1 MLMIKIV
8 QYLRRGIAILILA
21 MFLAFIAYDTL
32 AVRPHLARIRDL
44 LAQAN
49 PEDASPP
56 EAIRRL
62 INANVG
68 SPSPQAVR
76 LVTSLVS
83 SDVTRGRSQI
93 RETLWRMLLPMHIDK
108 SKMYGI
114 YCSLSYNGVDQGLS
128 SFANR
133 EFGKPLTQLSPM
145 QAATTVA
152 ITHAPTLY
160 LRDRNRLDQRA
171 RALLV
176 KSQHPR

>member
-1 MLMIKIV
+1 MFKIAH
-8 QYLRRGIAILILA
+8 YLGKGIALLVLA
-21 MFLAFIAYDTL
+21 MLLALIAYDVL

-62 INANVG
+62 IDANVG
-68 SPSPQAVR
+68 SPSSQAVR
-76 LVTSLVS
+76 LVTSRVP
-83 SDVTRGRSQI
+83 SDLTQGEPQI
-93 RETLWRMLLPMHIDK
+93 REALWRMLLPIHFDK
-108 SKMYGI
+108 SQMYGI

-133 EFGKPLTQLSPM
+133 EFGKPLGQLSPM

-160 LRDRNRLDQRA
+160 LKDRKRLAKRA

-176 KSQHPR
+176 WSQQSR

>member
-1 MLMIKIV
+1 MVKIIH
-8 QYLRRGIAILILA
+8 YLGKGIAILVLA
-21 MFLAFIAYDTL
+21 MLLALIAYDVL

-62 INANVG
+62 IDANVD
-68 SPSPQAVR
+68 SPSSQAAR
-76 LVTSLVS
+76 LVTSRVS
-83 SDVTRGRSQI
+83 SDLAQGKSQI
-93 RETLWRMLLPMHIDK
+93 REALWRMLLPMHFDK
-108 SKMYGI
+108 SQMYGI

-133 EFGKPLTQLSPM
+133 EFGKPLSQLSPM
-145 QAATTVA
+145 QAATAVA

-160 LRDRNRLDQRA
+160 LRDRNRLAQRA

-176 KSQHPR
+176 RSQQPR

>member
-1 MLMIKIV
+1 MVKIV
-8 QYLRRGIAILILA
+8 HYLGKGIALLLLA
-21 MFLAFIAYDTL
+21 MLLALIAYDVL

-49 PEDASPP
+49 PEDTSPP

-62 INANVG
+62 IDANVG
-68 SPSPQAVR
+68 SPSSQAAR
-76 LVTSLVS
+76 LVTSRVS
-83 SDVTRGRSQI
+83 SDLTQGESQI
-93 RETLWRMLLPMHIDK
+93 REALWRMLLPMHFDK
-108 SKMYGI
+108 SQMYGI

-133 EFGKPLTQLSPM
+133 EFGKPLSQLSPM

-160 LRDRNRLDQRA
+160 LKDRNRLAKRA

-176 KSQHPR
+176 WSQQSR

>member
-1 MLMIKIV
+1 MIKIMHHIAK
-8 QYLRRGIAILILA
+8 GIAILFLA
-21 MFLAFIAYDTL
+21 MFLALIAYDVL
-32 AVRPHLARIRDL
+32 AVRPHLARIRAL
-44 LAQAN
+44 LAQAD

-62 INANVG
+62 IDANVG
-68 SPSPQAVR
+68 SLSPQAVR
-76 LVTSLVS
+76 LVTSRVP
-83 SDVTRGRSQI
+83 SDLTQGQSQI

-108 SKMYGI
+108 SQMYGI

-133 EFGKPLTQLSPM
+133 AFGKPLSQLSPM

-160 LRDRNRLDQRA
+160 LRDRNRLAQRA
-171 RALLV
+171 RTLLV
-176 KSQHPR
+176 RSQYPR

>member
-1 MLMIKIV
+1 MVKIV
-8 QYLRRGIAILILA
+8 HYLRRGVAILILA
-21 MFLAFIAYDTL
+21 MLLALIAYDVL
-32 AVRPHLARIRDL
+32 AVRPHLARIRAL
-44 LAQAN
+44 LSQAD
-49 PEDASPP
+49 PEDAYPP

-62 INANVG
+62 IDANVG
-68 SPSPQAVR
+68 SPSPHAVR

-83 SDVTRGRSQI
+83 SDLTQGQSQMH
-93 RETLWRMLLPMHIDK
+93 ETLWRMLLPMHIDR
-108 SKMYGI
+108 SQMYGI
-114 YCSLSYNGVDQGLS
+114 YCSLSYNGLNQGLS

-133 EFGKPLTQLSPM
+133 EFGKPLSQLSPM